1 MLIFIPKLNS
11 EEGEREREI
20 LFCLF
25 PSAAPVFSA
34 LGTIPPPRFHV
45 SVILNCSLIPYILS
59 TSRTSGTIHSTVF
72 YGQQQLIVNLSGP
85 CITLTVLTAISPPS
99 FQKSFRKAV
108 SLDYFLLLRGTR
120 IFENGR

>member
-34 LGTIPPPRFHV
+34 LGTIPPSTIPRLSDSQLFVNTIYTFHE
-45 SVILNCSLIPYILS
+45 SN
-59 TSRTSGTIHSTVF
+59 
-72 YGQQQLIVNLSGP
+72 
-85 CITLTVLTAISPPS
+85 
-99 FQKSFRKAV
+99 
-108 SLDYFLLLRGTR
+108 
-120 IFENGR
+120 